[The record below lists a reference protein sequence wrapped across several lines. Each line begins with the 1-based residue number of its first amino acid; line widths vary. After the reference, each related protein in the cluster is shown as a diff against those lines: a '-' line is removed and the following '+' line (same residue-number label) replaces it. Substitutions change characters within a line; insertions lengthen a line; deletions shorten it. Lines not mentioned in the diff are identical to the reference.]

1 MDGWMRKAALEKT
14 LPVGRLAR
22 KVCWLLFVAGCNSL
36 ECRAETLFEWA
47 TSLSLSL
54 LENQRTR
61 SDWKVQALIPQYLLP
76 RRSHRQFPFIISLI
90 FSDVSQIERINKHP
104 SLESID
110 PRQLTRVCVQ
120 VTGHGKRLRRPLVQ
134 DDLIDRLFRRR
145 GPPLY

>member
-1 MDGWMRKAALEKT
+1 MDGWEKRHLRKLCRSAGWLGKYVDCSLLPAAT
-14 LPVGRLAR
+14 VWSAGRKLCSSGR
-22 KVCWLLFVAGCNSL
+22 P
-36 ECRAETLFEWA
+36 
-47 TSLSLSL
+47 LSLSL

-76 RRSHRQFPFIISLI
+76 RRSHRQFSFIISLI